1 LKYRAEIDGLRAIA
15 VIPVILFHAG
25 FELFS
30 GGYVGV
36 DIFFVI
42 SGYLITTILVEDLN
56 NNRFSLISF
65 YERRSRRILPALYF
79 MIIVNLIIGW
89 FVLTP
94 YFYRDLFQTTTATS
108 LFASNFLLSMKSGYF
123 ARIAELKPFLHTWS
137 LAVEEQYYLL
147 FPLLLMFFWRFGRI
161 FTLWLFI
168 ILFVIS
174 FLFGFSGLIHP
185 NANFLLL
192 PSRAWELL
200 AGSIVA
206 IFINKKGLPSNNF
219 LATIGLLAI
228 FFSIFVFD
236 RSTIFP
242 SFYTFMPVLGTMA
255 VIVFANGTTLVAKIL
270 RYRMMVGIG
279 LISYSLYL
287 WHQPIF
293 SFLKHLIFT
302 KPTYFQNF
310 IAMVLI
316 LFISFFSWQFIE
328 RPFRNKSR
336 FTQKNVIIYSFLIIT
351 LSSMLGLLGHYKL
364 GFPNRLGLETQAISE
379 GAFDK
384 NPNSF
389 ICDYMDHSN
398 EINESCLLGVKDVS
412 NSTIVLLGDSHADHL
427 VQSFQNKLLMENL
440 TAYNFSFKSC
450 SPGEFISNTIDF
462 KDNKCFEKISKFI
475 KSKKDIDTVVVS
487 FRWVTR
493 LSGIGY
499 GNFAEINSKIED
511 EKILKK
517 RGEFIAK
524 KLENLVGSD
533 TRLIIVYPVPEAGED
548 VPNYTVKRRIL
559 GEKKFILQIPY
570 NFFVQRNKYAYS
582 ALDLV
587 SQPKEIIRV
596 YPSSVFCDEVTGG
609 YCKTIYNGKSL
620 YYDDDHLSNYGASL
634 LIPLIFEYLNN
645 DLKISRD

>member
-1 LKYRAEIDGLRAIA
+1 MKYRAEIDGLRAIA

-25 FELFS
+25 FESFS

-79 MIIVNLIIGW
+79 MIIINLIIGW

-147 FPLLLMFFWRFGRI
+147 FPLLLMLFWRFGRI

-168 ILFVIS
+168 ILFAIS
-174 FLFGFSGLIHP
+174 FLFCLSGLIHP

-242 SFYTFMPVLGTMA
+242 SYYTFMPVLGTMA

-270 RYRMMVGIG
+270 RYKMMVGIG

-310 IAMVLI
+310 SAMLLI
-316 LFISFFSWQFIE
+316 FFISLFSWHYIE
-328 RPFRNKSR
+328 RPFRNKMR
-336 FTQKNVIIYSFLIIT
+336 FTQKNIIIYSLLIIT

-364 GFPNRLGLETQAISE
+364 GFPDRLDLETQVISE

-389 ICDYMDHSN
+389 VCDYMDHSN
-398 EINESCLLGVKDVS
+398 KIDKSCLLGVKDIY
-412 NSTIVLLGDSHADHL
+412 NSTIVLIGDSHADHL
-427 VQSFQNKLLMENL
+427 VESFHSKLLSENL
-440 TAYNFSFKSC
+440 TAYNFSFKNC

-462 KDNKCFEKISKFI
+462 KDNKCFEKISEFI
-475 KSKKDIDTVVVS
+475 KNNKDIDTVVVS

-493 LSGIGY
+493 
-499 GNFAEINSKIED
+499 FSKTED

-533 TRLIIVYPVPEAGED
+533 TKLIIIYPVPEAGED
-548 VPNYTVKRRIL
+548 VPNFTVKRRIL
-559 GEKKFILQIPY
+559 GEKKFTLQIPY
-570 NFFVQRNKYAYS
+570 DLFVQSNKYAYS

-587 SQPKEIIRV
+587 SHPKKIIRV

-609 YCKTIYNGKSL
+609 YCKTIHNGKSL

-634 LIPLIFEYLNN
+634 LIPLIFE
-645 DLKISRD
+645 

>member
-1 LKYRAEIDGLRAIA
+1 MKYRAEIDGLRAIA

-56 NNRFSLISF
+56 NNRFSLVSF

-79 MIIVNLIIGW
+79 MIIINLIIGW
-89 FVLTP
+89 FILTP

-147 FPLLLMFFWRFGRI
+147 FPLLLMLFWRFGRI
-161 FTLWLFI
+161 FTLCLFI
-168 ILFVIS
+168 VLLAIS
-174 FLFGFSGLIHP
+174 FLFCLSGFIHP

-206 IFINKKGLPSNNF
+206 IFLNKKELPSNNF

-242 SFYTFMPVLGTMA
+242 SYYTLMPVLGTMA
-255 VIVFANGTTLVAKIL
+255 IIVFANGTTLVAKIL

-302 KPTYFQNF
+302 KPTYLQNF
-310 IAMVLI
+310 SAMVLI
-316 LFISFFSWQFIE
+316 FFISFFSWQYIE
-328 RPFRNKSR
+328 RPFRDKMR
-336 FTQKNVIIYSFLIIT
+336 FTQKNIIIYSFLIIS
-351 LSSMLGLLGHYKL
+351 LLSMLGLLGHYKL
-364 GFPNRLGLETQAISE
+364 GFPDRLDLETQVISE

-384 NPNSF
+384 NSNSF
-389 ICDYMDHSN
+389 VCNYMDNSN
-398 EINESCLLGVKDVS
+398 KIDKSCLLGVKDIS
-412 NSTIVLLGDSHADHL
+412 NSTIVLMGDSHADHL
-427 VQSFQNKLLMENL
+427 VESFHNRLIEENL
-440 TAYNFSFKSC
+440 TAYNFSFKNC
-450 SPGEFISNTIDF
+450 GPGDFISNTIDF

-475 KSKKDIDTVVVS
+475 KNNKNIDTVVVS

-499 GNFAEINSKIED
+499 GNFAEITSKIED

-524 KLENLVGSD
+524 KLENLVSSD
-533 TRLIIVYPVPEAGED
+533 TKLIIIYPVPEAGED
-548 VPNYTVKRRIL
+548 VPNFTVKRRIL
-559 GEKKFILQIPY
+559 GEKKFTLQIPY
-570 NFFVQRNKYAYS
+570 DFFVQRNKYAYS

-587 SQPKEIIRV
+587 SHPKEIIRV
-596 YPSSVFCDEVTGG
+596 YPSSVFCDEVTNG
-609 YCKTIYNGKSL
+609 YCETIHNGKSL

-634 LIPLIFEYLNN
+634 LIPLIFE
-645 DLKISRD
+645 